1 MEALN
6 QKNSLNIRL
15 LSSNNILLHN
25 QEFKLYEIAQGN
37 KNEIKTIFTTNR
49 MGEAHLN
56 ASEIFS
62 KEAQS
67 FELILNQSSVYKNKP
82 IYNHRFLL
90 RSYEYGHWC
99 EIKFERKADK
109 GSINSIRLKSKEFT
123 LENNEKIVRNFYTFG
138 DIVEFE
144 AIYEDAKIK
153 EEQIKWGYVF
163 IQDKN
168 TLDKLNKNQ
177 LTNNKKESSLFD
189 EEILKDCFYIEK
201 EEDKAL
207 LSSSII
213 YRHLENNEA
222 YCGKHLS
229 LQLPNSKDTQEQKAL
244 LVFAYKEIPN
254 YNASYLIRINDYPQ
268 ITIDCTLAETL
279 RAHTNKDEISR
290 LGWGVSYICQRLWHD
305 NPSDA
310 KELKDLTFR
319 SSTSQDFIDTI
330 PNETMKTIVKEVL
343 PRIEMKEFAREI
355 ANQCPK
361 VKSQIQQNDE
371 NNLRFYVE
379 LDWDEFYMKFPLMK
393 GLEEKILQ
401 VIPFEGDINQFVK
414 GFAKEL
420 VYETTESIRRNT
432 KTPKIL
438 HNNFLDSAFYNLIIE
453 WLNDQSIQKDLN
465 NILNNNN
472 SNAKLVVK
480 LHNIYQG
487 FTKNEKIF
495 SLKSNDWKSDN
506 ICENQSLIDI
516 KQPYKLWGQ
525 CMRTYGLGD
534 TAFFE
539 YTNFK
544 EAIALYA
551 LTGKFNIY
559 YIPSLFKIAQG
570 KDNKI
575 DIQILEI
582 KAYIFDGFDFIGT
595 PKQFVGAWN
604 YEEMSFIVG
613 DSAWTSFKEVTS
625 LDKILPTDNIKQANK
640 NVMFNQDYQNTQTL
654 FHLGCNFRILTS
666 TFKDIEVYSLS
677 MPISIKVD

>member
-123 LENNEKIVRNFYTFG
+123 LENNEKIVRNFYTFS

-144 AIYEDAKIK
+144 AIYEDTKIK
-153 EEQIKWGYVF
+153 EKQIKWGYVF

-177 LTNNKKESSLFD
+177 LTNDKKESSLFD

-213 YRHLENNEA
+213 YRHLENNKA

-229 LQLPNSKDTQEQKAL
+229 LQLPNPKDTQEQKAL

-279 RAHTNKDEISR
+279 RAHTNKDETSR
-290 LGWGVSYICQRLWHD
+290 LGWGGVSYICQRLWHD

-330 PNETMKTIVKEVL
+330 PNETMKTIVKEIL
-343 PRIEMKEFAREI
+343 PRVEMQQLKTD
-355 ANQCPK
+355 NT
-361 VKSQIQQNDE
+361 KSRDKA
-371 NNLRFYVE
+371 RFYAE
-379 LDWDEFYMKFPLMK
+379 LDWDSFYMKFPIMQELK
-393 GLEEKILQ
+393 GEYMNLKKLFGEESDFQKQ
-401 VIPFEGDINQFVK
+401 FEDF
-414 GFAKEL
+414 
-420 VYETTESIRRNT
+420 
-432 KTPKIL
+432 
-438 HNNFLDSAFYNLIIE
+438 
-453 WLNDQSIQKDLN
+453 LNDTLLDIKNIKNTQEYTMALNIQAMKENKTKNAEVFKLYKKEETLAETHKAIKDLQKSSDIIDNSLYFQRFDIKNDVFLPHLGLSKFDAFSLQNSIQHEKEVLDKFHSNPKYKQNFALYSIAGAF
-465 NILNNNN
+465 NIL
-472 SNAKLVVK
+472 
-480 LHNIYQG
+480 
-487 FTKNEKIF
+487 
-495 SLKSNDWKSDN
+495 
-506 ICENQSLIDI
+506 
-516 KQPYKLWGQ
+516 
-525 CMRTYGLGD
+525 
-534 TAFFE
+534 
-539 YTNFK
+539 
-544 EAIALYA
+544 
-551 LTGKFNIY
+551 
-559 YIPSLFKIAQG
+559 YIPSL
-570 KDNKI
+570 
-575 DIQILEI
+575 IQITRVTRFYNYHSLYAACKKVRAFIIDTVNFNNNGSDQPIGAWDYE
-582 KAYIFDGFDFIGT
+582 KVGFDLYNSIMQYRNTKFHFKYT
-595 PKQFVGAWN
+595 SPKSFLFPLYNSDFLKTKQYFNLGLDFFLYSSTFLDMDFSHMQMQDTA
-604 YEEMSFIVG
+604 FIVG
-613 DSAWTSFKEVTS
+613 K
-625 LDKILPTDNIKQANK
+625 
-640 NVMFNQDYQNTQTL
+640 
-654 FHLGCNFRILTS
+654 
-666 TFKDIEVYSLS
+666 
-677 MPISIKVD
+677 

>member
-49 MGEAHLN
+49 MGEAYLN

-123 LENNEKIVRNFYTFG
+123 LENNEKIVRNFYTFS

-144 AIYEDAKIK
+144 AIYEDTKIK

-177 LTNNKKESSLFD
+177 LTNDKKESSLFD

-213 YRHLENNEA
+213 YRHLENNKA

-229 LQLPNSKDTQEQKAL
+229 LQLPNPKDTQEQKTL

-330 PNETMKTIVKEVL
+330 PNETMKTIVKEIL
-343 PRIEMKEFAREI
+343 PRVEMQQLKTD
-355 ANQCPK
+355 NT
-361 VKSQIQQNDE
+361 KSRDKA
-371 NNLRFYVE
+371 RFYAE
-379 LDWDEFYMKFPLMK
+379 LDWDSFYMKFPIMQELK
-393 GLEEKILQ
+393 GEYMNLKKLFGEESDFQKQ
-401 VIPFEGDINQFVK
+401 FEDF
-414 GFAKEL
+414 
-420 VYETTESIRRNT
+420 
-432 KTPKIL
+432 
-438 HNNFLDSAFYNLIIE
+438 
-453 WLNDQSIQKDLN
+453 LNDTLLDIKNIKNTQEYTMALNIQAMKENKTKNAEVFKLYKKEETLPETHKAIKDLQKPSDIIDNSLYFQRFDIKNDVFLPHLGLSKFDAFSLQNSIQHEKEVLDKFHSNPKYKQNFALYSIAGAF
-465 NILNNNN
+465 NIL
-472 SNAKLVVK
+472 
-480 LHNIYQG
+480 
-487 FTKNEKIF
+487 
-495 SLKSNDWKSDN
+495 
-506 ICENQSLIDI
+506 
-516 KQPYKLWGQ
+516 
-525 CMRTYGLGD
+525 
-534 TAFFE
+534 
-539 YTNFK
+539 
-544 EAIALYA
+544 
-551 LTGKFNIY
+551 
-559 YIPSLFKIAQG
+559 YIPSL
-570 KDNKI
+570 
-575 DIQILEI
+575 IQITRVTRFYNYHSLYAACKKVRAFIIDTVNFNNNGSDQPIGAWDYE
-582 KAYIFDGFDFIGT
+582 KVGFDLYNSIMQYRNTKFHFKYT
-595 PKQFVGAWN
+595 SPKSFLFPLYNSDFLKTKQYFNLGLDFFLYSSTFLDMDFSHTQMQDTA
-604 YEEMSFIVG
+604 FIVG
-613 DSAWTSFKEVTS
+613 K
-625 LDKILPTDNIKQANK
+625 
-640 NVMFNQDYQNTQTL
+640 
-654 FHLGCNFRILTS
+654 
-666 TFKDIEVYSLS
+666 
-677 MPISIKVD
+677 

>member
-37 KNEIKTIFTTNR
+37 KSEIKTIFTTNR
-49 MGEAHLN
+49 IGEAHLN
-56 ASEIFS
+56 TSEIFS

-67 FELILNQSSVYKNKP
+67 FELILNQSSAYKNKP

-109 GSINSIRLKSKEFT
+109 DSINSIRLKPKEFT

-144 AIYEDAKIK
+144 AIYEDTKIK

-201 EEDKAL
+201 KEDKAL

-213 YRHLENNEA
+213 YRQSKNNKA
-222 YCGKHLS
+222 YCGKSLS
-229 LQLPNSKDTQEQKAL
+229 LQLPNFKDTQEQKAL

-279 RAHTNKDEISR
+279 RAYTNKDEILR

-330 PNETMKTIVKEVL
+330 PNETMKTIVKEIL
-343 PRIEMKEFAREI
+343 PRVEMQQLKTD
-355 ANQCPK
+355 NT
-361 VKSQIQQNDE
+361 KSKDKA
-371 NNLRFYVE
+371 RFYAE
-379 LDWDEFYMKFPLMK
+379 LDWDNFYMKFPIMQELK
-393 GLEEKILQ
+393 GEYMNLKKLFGEESDFQKQ
-401 VIPFEGDINQFVK
+401 FEDF
-414 GFAKEL
+414 
-420 VYETTESIRRNT
+420 
-432 KTPKIL
+432 
-438 HNNFLDSAFYNLIIE
+438 
-453 WLNDQSIQKDLN
+453 LNDTLLDIKNIKNTQEYTMALNIQAMKENKTKNAEVFKLYKKEETLPETHKAIKDLQKPSDIIDNSLYFQRFDIKNDVFLPHLGLSKFDAFSLQNSIQHEKEVLDKFHSSPKYKQNFALYSIAGAF
-465 NILNNNN
+465 NIL
-472 SNAKLVVK
+472 
-480 LHNIYQG
+480 
-487 FTKNEKIF
+487 
-495 SLKSNDWKSDN
+495 
-506 ICENQSLIDI
+506 
-516 KQPYKLWGQ
+516 
-525 CMRTYGLGD
+525 
-534 TAFFE
+534 
-539 YTNFK
+539 
-544 EAIALYA
+544 
-551 LTGKFNIY
+551 
-559 YIPSLFKIAQG
+559 YIPSL
-570 KDNKI
+570 
-575 DIQILEI
+575 IQITRVTRFYNYHSLYAACKKVRAFIIDTVNFNNNGSDQPIGAWDYE
-582 KAYIFDGFDFIGT
+582 KVGFDLYNSIMQYRNTKFHFKYT
-595 PKQFVGAWN
+595 SPKSFLFPLYNSDFLKTKQYFNLGLDFFLYSSTFLDMDFSHTQMQDAA
-604 YEEMSFIVG
+604 FIVG
-613 DSAWTSFKEVTS
+613 K
-625 LDKILPTDNIKQANK
+625 
-640 NVMFNQDYQNTQTL
+640 
-654 FHLGCNFRILTS
+654 
-666 TFKDIEVYSLS
+666 
-677 MPISIKVD
+677 

>member
-144 AIYEDAKIK
+144 AIYEDTKIK

-177 LTNNKKESSLFD
+177 LTNDKKESSLFD

-213 YRHLENNEA
+213 YRHLENNKA

-229 LQLPNSKDTQEQKAL
+229 LQLPNPKDTQEQKTL

-290 LGWGVSYICQRLWHD
+290 LGWGASYICQRLWHD

-330 PNETMKTIVKEVL
+330 PNETMKTIVKEIL
-343 PRIEMKEFAREI
+343 PRVEMQQLKTD
-355 ANQCPK
+355 NT
-361 VKSQIQQNDE
+361 KSRDKA
-371 NNLRFYVE
+371 RFYAE
-379 LDWDEFYMKFPLMK
+379 LDWDSFYMKFPIMQELK
-393 GLEEKILQ
+393 GEYMNLKKLFGEESDFQKQ
-401 VIPFEGDINQFVK
+401 FEDF
-414 GFAKEL
+414 
-420 VYETTESIRRNT
+420 
-432 KTPKIL
+432 
-438 HNNFLDSAFYNLIIE
+438 
-453 WLNDQSIQKDLN
+453 LNDTLLDIKNIKNTQEYTMALNIQAMKENKTKNAEVFKLYKKEETLPETHKAIKDLQKPSDIIDNSLYFQRFDIKNDVFLPHLGLSKFDAFSLQNSIQHEKEVLDKFHSNPKYKQNFALYSIAGAF
-465 NILNNNN
+465 NIL
-472 SNAKLVVK
+472 
-480 LHNIYQG
+480 
-487 FTKNEKIF
+487 
-495 SLKSNDWKSDN
+495 
-506 ICENQSLIDI
+506 
-516 KQPYKLWGQ
+516 
-525 CMRTYGLGD
+525 
-534 TAFFE
+534 
-539 YTNFK
+539 
-544 EAIALYA
+544 
-551 LTGKFNIY
+551 
-559 YIPSLFKIAQG
+559 YIPSL
-570 KDNKI
+570 
-575 DIQILEI
+575 IQITRVTRFYNYHSLYAACKKVRAFIIDTVNFNNNGSDQPIGAWDYE
-582 KAYIFDGFDFIGT
+582 KVGFDLYNSIMQYRNTKFHFKYT
-595 PKQFVGAWN
+595 SPKSFLFPLYNSDFLKTKQYFNLGLDFFLYSSTFLDMDFSHTQMQDTA
-604 YEEMSFIVG
+604 FIVG
-613 DSAWTSFKEVTS
+613 K
-625 LDKILPTDNIKQANK
+625 
-640 NVMFNQDYQNTQTL
+640 
-654 FHLGCNFRILTS
+654 
-666 TFKDIEVYSLS
+666 
-677 MPISIKVD
+677 

>member
-6 QKNSLNIRL
+6 QKSSLNIRL

-37 KNEIKTIFTTNR
+37 KSEIKTIFTTNR
-49 MGEAHLN
+49 IGEAHLN

-144 AIYEDAKIK
+144 AIYEDTKIK

-177 LTNNKKESSLFD
+177 LTNNKKESSLLD

-213 YRHLENNEA
+213 YRHLENNKA

-229 LQLPNSKDTQEQKAL
+229 LQLPNPKDTQEQKAL

-330 PNETMKTIVKEVL
+330 PNETMKTIVKEIL
-343 PRIEMKEFAREI
+343 PRVEMQQLKTD
-355 ANQCPK
+355 NT
-361 VKSQIQQNDE
+361 KSRDKA
-371 NNLRFYVE
+371 RFYAE
-379 LDWDEFYMKFPLMK
+379 LDWDNFYMKFPIMQELK
-393 GLEEKILQ
+393 GEHMNLKKLFGEESDFQKQ
-401 VIPFEGDINQFVK
+401 FEDF
-414 GFAKEL
+414 
-420 VYETTESIRRNT
+420 
-432 KTPKIL
+432 
-438 HNNFLDSAFYNLIIE
+438 
-453 WLNDQSIQKDLN
+453 LNDTLLDIKNIKNTQEYTMALNIQAMKENKTKNAEVFKLYKKEETLPETHKAIKDLQKPSDIIDNSLYFQRFDIKNDVFLPHLGLSKFDAFSLQNSIQHEKEVLDKFHSNPKYKQNFALYSIAGAF
-465 NILNNNN
+465 NIL
-472 SNAKLVVK
+472 
-480 LHNIYQG
+480 
-487 FTKNEKIF
+487 
-495 SLKSNDWKSDN
+495 
-506 ICENQSLIDI
+506 
-516 KQPYKLWGQ
+516 
-525 CMRTYGLGD
+525 
-534 TAFFE
+534 
-539 YTNFK
+539 
-544 EAIALYA
+544 
-551 LTGKFNIY
+551 
-559 YIPSLFKIAQG
+559 YIPSL
-570 KDNKI
+570 
-575 DIQILEI
+575 IQITRVTRFYNYHSLYAACKKVRAFIIDTVNFNNNGSDQPIGAWDYE
-582 KAYIFDGFDFIGT
+582 KVGFDLYNSIMQYRNTKFHFKYT
-595 PKQFVGAWN
+595 SPKSFLFPLYNSDFLKTKQYFNLGLDFFLYSSTFLDMDFSHTQMQDTA
-604 YEEMSFIVG
+604 FIVG
-613 DSAWTSFKEVTS
+613 K
-625 LDKILPTDNIKQANK
+625 
-640 NVMFNQDYQNTQTL
+640 
-654 FHLGCNFRILTS
+654 
-666 TFKDIEVYSLS
+666 
-677 MPISIKVD
+677 

>member
-37 KNEIKTIFTTNR
+37 KNEIKTIFTTNK

-144 AIYEDAKIK
+144 AIYEDTKIK

-177 LTNNKKESSLFD
+177 LTNDKKESSLFD

-213 YRHLENNEA
+213 YRHLENNKA

-229 LQLPNSKDTQEQKAL
+229 LQLPNPKDTQEQKTL

-290 LGWGVSYICQRLWHD
+290 LGLGVSYICQILWHD
-305 NPSDA
+305 NSSDA

-330 PNETMKTIVKEVL
+330 PNETMKTIVKEIL
-343 PRIEMKEFAREI
+343 PRVEMQQLKTD
-355 ANQCPK
+355 NT
-361 VKSQIQQNDE
+361 KSRDKA
-371 NNLRFYVE
+371 RFYAE
-379 LDWDEFYMKFPLMK
+379 LDWDSFYMKFPIMQELK
-393 GLEEKILQ
+393 GEHMNLKKLFGEESDFQKQ
-401 VIPFEGDINQFVK
+401 FEDF
-414 GFAKEL
+414 
-420 VYETTESIRRNT
+420 
-432 KTPKIL
+432 
-438 HNNFLDSAFYNLIIE
+438 
-453 WLNDQSIQKDLN
+453 LNDTLLDIKNIKNTQEYTMALNIQAMKENKTKNAEVFKLYKKEETLPETHKAIKDLQKPSDIIDNSLYFQRFDIKNDVFLPHLGLSKFDAFSLQNSIQHEKEVLDKFHSNPKYKQNFALYSIAGAF
-465 NILNNNN
+465 NIL
-472 SNAKLVVK
+472 
-480 LHNIYQG
+480 
-487 FTKNEKIF
+487 
-495 SLKSNDWKSDN
+495 
-506 ICENQSLIDI
+506 
-516 KQPYKLWGQ
+516 
-525 CMRTYGLGD
+525 
-534 TAFFE
+534 
-539 YTNFK
+539 
-544 EAIALYA
+544 
-551 LTGKFNIY
+551 
-559 YIPSLFKIAQG
+559 YIPSL
-570 KDNKI
+570 
-575 DIQILEI
+575 IQITRVTRFYNYHSLYAACKKVRAFIIDTVNFNNNGSDQPIGAWDYE
-582 KAYIFDGFDFIGT
+582 KVGFDLYNSIMQYRNTKFHFKYT
-595 PKQFVGAWN
+595 SPKSFLFPLYNSDFLKTKQYFNLGLDFFLYSSTFLDMDFSHTQMQDTA
-604 YEEMSFIVG
+604 FIVG
-613 DSAWTSFKEVTS
+613 K
-625 LDKILPTDNIKQANK
+625 
-640 NVMFNQDYQNTQTL
+640 
-654 FHLGCNFRILTS
+654 
-666 TFKDIEVYSLS
+666 
-677 MPISIKVD
+677 

>member
-1 MEALN
+1 DRVMEALN

-123 LENNEKIVRNFYTFG
+123 LENNEKIVRNFYTFS

-144 AIYEDAKIK
+144 AIYEDTKIK
-153 EEQIKWGYVF
+153 EKQIKWGYVF

-177 LTNNKKESSLFD
+177 LTNDKKESSLFD

-213 YRHLENNEA
+213 YRHLENNKA

-229 LQLPNSKDTQEQKAL
+229 LQLPNPKDTQEQKAL

-279 RAHTNKDEISR
+279 RAHTNKDETSR
-290 LGWGVSYICQRLWHD
+290 LGWGGVSYICQRLWHD

-330 PNETMKTIVKEVL
+330 PNETMKTIVKEIL
-343 PRIEMKEFAREI
+343 PRVEMQQLKTD
-355 ANQCPK
+355 NT
-361 VKSQIQQNDE
+361 KSRDKA
-371 NNLRFYVE
+371 RFYAE
-379 LDWDEFYMKFPLMK
+379 LDWDSFYMKFPIMQELK
-393 GLEEKILQ
+393 GEYMNLKKLFGEESDFQKQ
-401 VIPFEGDINQFVK
+401 FEDF
-414 GFAKEL
+414 
-420 VYETTESIRRNT
+420 
-432 KTPKIL
+432 
-438 HNNFLDSAFYNLIIE
+438 
-453 WLNDQSIQKDLN
+453 LNDTLLDIKNIKNTQEYTMALNIQAMKENKTKNAEVFKLYKKEETLAETHKAIKDLQKSSDIIDNSLYFQRFDIKNDVFLPHLGLSKFDAFSLQNSIQHEKEVLDKFHSNPKYKQNFALYSIAGAF
-465 NILNNNN
+465 NIL
-472 SNAKLVVK
+472 
-480 LHNIYQG
+480 
-487 FTKNEKIF
+487 
-495 SLKSNDWKSDN
+495 
-506 ICENQSLIDI
+506 
-516 KQPYKLWGQ
+516 
-525 CMRTYGLGD
+525 
-534 TAFFE
+534 
-539 YTNFK
+539 
-544 EAIALYA
+544 
-551 LTGKFNIY
+551 
-559 YIPSLFKIAQG
+559 YIPSL
-570 KDNKI
+570 
-575 DIQILEI
+575 IQITRVTRFYNYHSLYAACKKVRAFIIDTVNFNNNGSDQPIGAWDYE
-582 KAYIFDGFDFIGT
+582 KVGFDLYNSIMQYRNTKFHFKYT
-595 PKQFVGAWN
+595 SPKSFLFPLYNSDFLKTKQYFNLGLDFFLYSSTFLDMDFSHMQMQDTA
-604 YEEMSFIVG
+604 FIVG
-613 DSAWTSFKEVTS
+613 K
-625 LDKILPTDNIKQANK
+625 
-640 NVMFNQDYQNTQTL
+640 
-654 FHLGCNFRILTS
+654 
-666 TFKDIEVYSLS
+666 
-677 MPISIKVD
+677 

>member
-56 ASEIFS
+56 VSEIFS

-144 AIYEDAKIK
+144 AIYEDTKIK

-168 TLDKLNKNQ
+168 TLDKLSKNQ

-213 YRHLENNEA
+213 YRHLENNKA

-229 LQLPNSKDTQEQKAL
+229 LQLPNPKDTQEQKAL

-330 PNETMKTIVKEVL
+330 PNETMKTIVKEIL
-343 PRIEMKEFAREI
+343 PRVEMQQLKTD
-355 ANQCPK
+355 NT
-361 VKSQIQQNDE
+361 KSRDKA
-371 NNLRFYVE
+371 RFYAE
-379 LDWDEFYMKFPLMK
+379 LDWDNFYMKFPIMQELK
-393 GLEEKILQ
+393 GEYMNLKKLFGEESDFQKQ
-401 VIPFEGDINQFVK
+401 FEDF
-414 GFAKEL
+414 
-420 VYETTESIRRNT
+420 
-432 KTPKIL
+432 
-438 HNNFLDSAFYNLIIE
+438 
-453 WLNDQSIQKDLN
+453 LNDTLLDIKNIKNTQEYTMALNIQAMKENKTKNAEVFKLYKKEETLPETHKAIKDLQKPSDIIDNSLYFQRFDIKNDVFLPHLGLNKFDAFSLQNSIQHEKEVLDKFHSNPKYKQNFALYSIAGAF
-465 NILNNNN
+465 NIL
-472 SNAKLVVK
+472 
-480 LHNIYQG
+480 
-487 FTKNEKIF
+487 
-495 SLKSNDWKSDN
+495 
-506 ICENQSLIDI
+506 
-516 KQPYKLWGQ
+516 
-525 CMRTYGLGD
+525 
-534 TAFFE
+534 
-539 YTNFK
+539 
-544 EAIALYA
+544 
-551 LTGKFNIY
+551 
-559 YIPSLFKIAQG
+559 YIPSL
-570 KDNKI
+570 
-575 DIQILEI
+575 IQITRVTRFYNYHSLYAACKKVRAFIIDTVNFNNNGSDQPIGAWDYE
-582 KAYIFDGFDFIGT
+582 KVGFDLYNSIMQYRNTKFHFKYT
-595 PKQFVGAWN
+595 SPKSFLFPLYNSDFLKTKQYFNLGLDFFLYSSTFLDMDFSHMQMQDTA
-604 YEEMSFIVG
+604 FIVG
-613 DSAWTSFKEVTS
+613 K
-625 LDKILPTDNIKQANK
+625 
-640 NVMFNQDYQNTQTL
+640 
-654 FHLGCNFRILTS
+654 
-666 TFKDIEVYSLS
+666 
-677 MPISIKVD
+677 

>member
-1 MEALN
+1 
-6 QKNSLNIRL
+6 KNSLNIRL

-123 LENNEKIVRNFYTFG
+123 LENNEKIVRNFYTFS

-144 AIYEDAKIK
+144 AIYEDTKIK
-153 EEQIKWGYVF
+153 EKQIKWGYVF

-177 LTNNKKESSLFD
+177 LTNDKKESSLFD

-213 YRHLENNEA
+213 YRHLENNKA

-229 LQLPNSKDTQEQKAL
+229 LQLPNPKDTQEQKAL

-279 RAHTNKDEISR
+279 RAHTNKDETSR

-330 PNETMKTIVKEVL
+330 PNETMKTIVKEIL
-343 PRIEMKEFAREI
+343 PRVEMQQLKTD
-355 ANQCPK
+355 NT
-361 VKSQIQQNDE
+361 KSRDKA
-371 NNLRFYVE
+371 RFYAE
-379 LDWDEFYMKFPLMK
+379 LDWDSFYMKFPIMQELK
-393 GLEEKILQ
+393 GEYMNLKKLFGEESDFQKQ
-401 VIPFEGDINQFVK
+401 FEDF
-414 GFAKEL
+414 
-420 VYETTESIRRNT
+420 
-432 KTPKIL
+432 
-438 HNNFLDSAFYNLIIE
+438 
-453 WLNDQSIQKDLN
+453 LNDTLLDIKNIKNTQEYTMALNIQAMKENKTKNAEVFKLYKKEETLAETHKAIKDLQKSSDIIDNSLYFQRFDIKNDVFLPHLGLSKFDAFSLQNSIQHEKEVLDKFHSNPKYKQNFALYSIAGAF
-465 NILNNNN
+465 NIL
-472 SNAKLVVK
+472 
-480 LHNIYQG
+480 
-487 FTKNEKIF
+487 
-495 SLKSNDWKSDN
+495 
-506 ICENQSLIDI
+506 
-516 KQPYKLWGQ
+516 
-525 CMRTYGLGD
+525 
-534 TAFFE
+534 
-539 YTNFK
+539 
-544 EAIALYA
+544 
-551 LTGKFNIY
+551 
-559 YIPSLFKIAQG
+559 YIPSL
-570 KDNKI
+570 
-575 DIQILEI
+575 IQITRVTRFYNYHSLYAACKKVRAFIIDTVNFNNNGSDQPIGAWDYE
-582 KAYIFDGFDFIGT
+582 KVGFDLYNSIMQYRNTKFHFKYT
-595 PKQFVGAWN
+595 SPKSFLFPLYNSDFLKTKQYFNLGLDFFLYSSTFLDMDFSHTQMQDTA
-604 YEEMSFIVG
+604 FIVG
-613 DSAWTSFKEVTS
+613 K
-625 LDKILPTDNIKQANK
+625 
-640 NVMFNQDYQNTQTL
+640 
-654 FHLGCNFRILTS
+654 
-666 TFKDIEVYSLS
+666 
-677 MPISIKVD
+677 

>member
-1 MEALN
+1 
-6 QKNSLNIRL
+6 KNSLNIRL

-49 MGEAHLN
+49 MGEAYLN

-123 LENNEKIVRNFYTFG
+123 LENNEKIVRNFYTFS

-144 AIYEDAKIK
+144 AIYEDTKIK

-177 LTNNKKESSLFD
+177 LTNDKKESSLFD

-213 YRHLENNEA
+213 YRHLENNKA

-229 LQLPNSKDTQEQKAL
+229 LQLPNPKDTQEQKAL

-279 RAHTNKDEISR
+279 RAHTNKDETSR

-330 PNETMKTIVKEVL
+330 PNETMKTIVKEIL
-343 PRIEMKEFAREI
+343 PRVEMQQLKTD
-355 ANQCPK
+355 NT
-361 VKSQIQQNDE
+361 KSRDKA
-371 NNLRFYVE
+371 RFYAE
-379 LDWDEFYMKFPLMK
+379 LDWDSFYMKFPIMQELK
-393 GLEEKILQ
+393 GEYMNLKKLFGEESDFQKQ
-401 VIPFEGDINQFVK
+401 FEDF
-414 GFAKEL
+414 
-420 VYETTESIRRNT
+420 
-432 KTPKIL
+432 
-438 HNNFLDSAFYNLIIE
+438 
-453 WLNDQSIQKDLN
+453 LNDTLLDIKNIKNTQEYTMALNIQAMKENKTKNAEVFKLYKKEETLAETHKAIKDLQKPSDIIDNSLYFQRFDIKNDVFLPHLGLSKFDAFSLQNSIQHEKEVLDKFHSNPKYKQNFALYSIAGAF
-465 NILNNNN
+465 NIL
-472 SNAKLVVK
+472 
-480 LHNIYQG
+480 
-487 FTKNEKIF
+487 
-495 SLKSNDWKSDN
+495 
-506 ICENQSLIDI
+506 
-516 KQPYKLWGQ
+516 
-525 CMRTYGLGD
+525 
-534 TAFFE
+534 
-539 YTNFK
+539 
-544 EAIALYA
+544 
-551 LTGKFNIY
+551 
-559 YIPSLFKIAQG
+559 YIPSL
-570 KDNKI
+570 
-575 DIQILEI
+575 IQITRVTRFYNYHSLYAACKKVRAFIIDTVNFNNNGSDQPIGAWDYE
-582 KAYIFDGFDFIGT
+582 KVGFDLYNSIMQYRNTKFHFKYT
-595 PKQFVGAWN
+595 SPKSFLFPLYNSDFLKTKQYFNLGLDFFLYSSTFLDMDFSHTQMQDTA
-604 YEEMSFIVG
+604 FIVG
-613 DSAWTSFKEVTS
+613 K
-625 LDKILPTDNIKQANK
+625 
-640 NVMFNQDYQNTQTL
+640 
-654 FHLGCNFRILTS
+654 
-666 TFKDIEVYSLS
+666 
-677 MPISIKVD
+677 

>member
-49 MGEAHLN
+49 MEEAHLN

-177 LTNNKKESSLFD
+177 LTNDKKESSLFD

-213 YRHLENNEA
+213 YRHLENNKA

-229 LQLPNSKDTQEQKAL
+229 LQLPNPKDTQEQKTL

-330 PNETMKTIVKEVL
+330 PNETMKTIVKEIL
-343 PRIEMKEFAREI
+343 PRVEMQQLKTD
-355 ANQCPK
+355 NT
-361 VKSQIQQNDE
+361 KSRDKA
-371 NNLRFYVE
+371 RFYAE
-379 LDWDEFYMKFPLMK
+379 LDWDSFYMKFPIMQELK
-393 GLEEKILQ
+393 GEYMNLKKLFGEESDFQKQ
-401 VIPFEGDINQFVK
+401 FEDF
-414 GFAKEL
+414 
-420 VYETTESIRRNT
+420 
-432 KTPKIL
+432 
-438 HNNFLDSAFYNLIIE
+438 
-453 WLNDQSIQKDLN
+453 LNDTLLDIKNIKNTQEYTMALNIQAMKENKTKNAEVFKLYKKEETLPETHKAIKDLQKPSDIIDNSLYFQRFDIKNDVFLPHLGLSKFDAFSLQNSIQHEKEVLDKFHSNPKYKQNFALYSIAGAF
-465 NILNNNN
+465 NIL
-472 SNAKLVVK
+472 
-480 LHNIYQG
+480 
-487 FTKNEKIF
+487 
-495 SLKSNDWKSDN
+495 
-506 ICENQSLIDI
+506 
-516 KQPYKLWGQ
+516 
-525 CMRTYGLGD
+525 
-534 TAFFE
+534 
-539 YTNFK
+539 
-544 EAIALYA
+544 
-551 LTGKFNIY
+551 
-559 YIPSLFKIAQG
+559 YIPSL
-570 KDNKI
+570 
-575 DIQILEI
+575 IQITRVTRFYNYHSLYAACKKVRAFIIDTVNFNNNGSDQPIGAWDYE
-582 KAYIFDGFDFIGT
+582 KVGFDLYNSIMQYRNTKFHFKYT
-595 PKQFVGAWN
+595 SPKSFLFPLYNSDFLKTKQYFNLGLDFFLYSSTFLDMDFSHTQMQDTA
-604 YEEMSFIVG
+604 FIVG
-613 DSAWTSFKEVTS
+613 K
-625 LDKILPTDNIKQANK
+625 
-640 NVMFNQDYQNTQTL
+640 
-654 FHLGCNFRILTS
+654 
-666 TFKDIEVYSLS
+666 
-677 MPISIKVD
+677 

>member
-99 EIKFERKADK
+99 EIKFERKVDK

-177 LTNNKKESSLFD
+177 LTNDKKESSLFD

-213 YRHLENNEA
+213 YRHLENNKA

-229 LQLPNSKDTQEQKAL
+229 LQLPNPKDTQEQKTL

-330 PNETMKTIVKEVL
+330 PNETMKTIVKEIL
-343 PRIEMKEFAREI
+343 PRVEMQQLKTD
-355 ANQCPK
+355 NT
-361 VKSQIQQNDE
+361 KSRDKA
-371 NNLRFYVE
+371 RFYAE
-379 LDWDEFYMKFPLMK
+379 LDWDSFYMKFPIMQELK
-393 GLEEKILQ
+393 GEYMNLKKLFGEESDFQKQ
-401 VIPFEGDINQFVK
+401 FEDF
-414 GFAKEL
+414 
-420 VYETTESIRRNT
+420 
-432 KTPKIL
+432 
-438 HNNFLDSAFYNLIIE
+438 
-453 WLNDQSIQKDLN
+453 LNDTLLDIKNIKNTQEYTMALNIQAMKENKTKNAEVFKLYKKEETLPETHKAIKDLQKPSDIIDNSLYFQRFDIKNDVFLPHLGLSKFDAFSLQNSIQHEKEVLDKFHSNPKYKQNFALYSIAGAF
-465 NILNNNN
+465 NIL
-472 SNAKLVVK
+472 
-480 LHNIYQG
+480 
-487 FTKNEKIF
+487 
-495 SLKSNDWKSDN
+495 
-506 ICENQSLIDI
+506 
-516 KQPYKLWGQ
+516 
-525 CMRTYGLGD
+525 
-534 TAFFE
+534 
-539 YTNFK
+539 
-544 EAIALYA
+544 
-551 LTGKFNIY
+551 
-559 YIPSLFKIAQG
+559 YIPSL
-570 KDNKI
+570 
-575 DIQILEI
+575 IQITRVTRFYNYHSLYAACKKVRAFIIDTVNFNNNGSDQPIGAWDYE
-582 KAYIFDGFDFIGT
+582 KVGFDLYNSIMQYRNTKFHFKYT
-595 PKQFVGAWN
+595 SPKSFLFPLYNSDFLKTKQYFNLGLDFFLYSSTFLDMDFSHTQMQDTA
-604 YEEMSFIVG
+604 FIVG
-613 DSAWTSFKEVTS
+613 K
-625 LDKILPTDNIKQANK
+625 
-640 NVMFNQDYQNTQTL
+640 
-654 FHLGCNFRILTS
+654 
-666 TFKDIEVYSLS
+666 
-677 MPISIKVD
+677 

>member
-123 LENNEKIVRNFYTFG
+123 LENNEKIVRNFYTFS

-144 AIYEDAKIK
+144 AIYEDTKIK

-177 LTNNKKESSLFD
+177 LTNDKKESSLFD

-213 YRHLENNEA
+213 YRHLENNKA

-229 LQLPNSKDTQEQKAL
+229 LQLPNPKDTQEQKAL

-279 RAHTNKDEISR
+279 RAHTNKDETSR

-330 PNETMKTIVKEVL
+330 PNETMKTIVKEIL
-343 PRIEMKEFAREI
+343 PRVEMQQLKTD
-355 ANQCPK
+355 NT
-361 VKSQIQQNDE
+361 KSRDKA
-371 NNLRFYVE
+371 RFYAE
-379 LDWDEFYMKFPLMK
+379 LDWDSFYMKFPIMQELK
-393 GLEEKILQ
+393 GEYMNLKKLFGEESDFQKQ
-401 VIPFEGDINQFVK
+401 FEDF
-414 GFAKEL
+414 
-420 VYETTESIRRNT
+420 
-432 KTPKIL
+432 
-438 HNNFLDSAFYNLIIE
+438 
-453 WLNDQSIQKDLN
+453 LNDTLLDIKNIKNTQEYTMALNIQAMKENKTKNAEVFKLYKKEETLAETHKAIKDLQKPSDIIDNSLYFQRFDIKNDVFLPHLGLSKFDAFSLQNSIQHEKEVLDKFHSNPKYKQNFALYSIAGAF
-465 NILNNNN
+465 NIL
-472 SNAKLVVK
+472 
-480 LHNIYQG
+480 
-487 FTKNEKIF
+487 
-495 SLKSNDWKSDN
+495 
-506 ICENQSLIDI
+506 
-516 KQPYKLWGQ
+516 
-525 CMRTYGLGD
+525 
-534 TAFFE
+534 
-539 YTNFK
+539 
-544 EAIALYA
+544 
-551 LTGKFNIY
+551 
-559 YIPSLFKIAQG
+559 YIPSL
-570 KDNKI
+570 
-575 DIQILEI
+575 IQITRVTRFYNYHSLYAACKKVRAFIIDTVNFNNNGSDQPIGAWDYE
-582 KAYIFDGFDFIGT
+582 KVGFDLYNSIMQYRNTKFHFKYT
-595 PKQFVGAWN
+595 SPKSFLFPLYNSDFLKTKQYFNLGLDFFLYSSTFLDMDFSHTQMKDTA
-604 YEEMSFIVG
+604 FIVG
-613 DSAWTSFKEVTS
+613 K
-625 LDKILPTDNIKQANK
+625 
-640 NVMFNQDYQNTQTL
+640 
-654 FHLGCNFRILTS
+654 
-666 TFKDIEVYSLS
+666 
-677 MPISIKVD
+677 

>member
-37 KNEIKTIFTTNR
+37 KSEIKTIFTTNR
-49 MGEAHLN
+49 IGEAHLN

-99 EIKFERKADK
+99 EIKFEKKADK

-144 AIYEDAKIK
+144 AIYEDTKIK

-177 LTNNKKESSLFD
+177 LTNDKKESSLLD

-213 YRHLENNEA
+213 YRHLENNKA

-229 LQLPNSKDTQEQKAL
+229 LQLPNPKDTQEQKAL

-330 PNETMKTIVKEVL
+330 PNEIMKTIVKEIL
-343 PRIEMKEFAREI
+343 PRVEMQQLKTD
-355 ANQCPK
+355 NT
-361 VKSQIQQNDE
+361 KSRDKA
-371 NNLRFYVE
+371 RFYAE
-379 LDWDEFYMKFPLMK
+379 LDWDNFYMKFPIMQELK
-393 GLEEKILQ
+393 GEYMNLKKLFGEESDFQKQ
-401 VIPFEGDINQFVK
+401 FEDF
-414 GFAKEL
+414 
-420 VYETTESIRRNT
+420 
-432 KTPKIL
+432 
-438 HNNFLDSAFYNLIIE
+438 
-453 WLNDQSIQKDLN
+453 LNDTLLDIKNIKNTQEYTMALNIQAMKENKTKNAEVFKLYKKEETLPETHKAIKDLQKPSDIIDNSLYFQRFDIKNDVFLPHLGLSKFDAFSLQNSIQHEKEVLDKFHSNPKYKQNFALYSIAGAF
-465 NILNNNN
+465 NIL
-472 SNAKLVVK
+472 
-480 LHNIYQG
+480 
-487 FTKNEKIF
+487 
-495 SLKSNDWKSDN
+495 
-506 ICENQSLIDI
+506 
-516 KQPYKLWGQ
+516 
-525 CMRTYGLGD
+525 
-534 TAFFE
+534 
-539 YTNFK
+539 
-544 EAIALYA
+544 
-551 LTGKFNIY
+551 
-559 YIPSLFKIAQG
+559 YIPSL
-570 KDNKI
+570 
-575 DIQILEI
+575 IQITRVTRFYNYHSLYAACKKVRAFIIDTVNFNNNGSDQPIGAWDYE
-582 KAYIFDGFDFIGT
+582 KVGFDLYNSIMQYRNTKFHFKYT
-595 PKQFVGAWN
+595 SPKSFLFPLYNSDFLKTKQYFNLGLDFFLYSSTFLDMDFSHTQMQDTA
-604 YEEMSFIVG
+604 FIVG
-613 DSAWTSFKEVTS
+613 K
-625 LDKILPTDNIKQANK
+625 
-640 NVMFNQDYQNTQTL
+640 
-654 FHLGCNFRILTS
+654 
-666 TFKDIEVYSLS
+666 
-677 MPISIKVD
+677 

>member
-37 KNEIKTIFTTNR
+37 KSEIKTIFTTNR
-49 MGEAHLN
+49 IGEAHLN

-144 AIYEDAKIK
+144 AIYEDTKIK

-177 LTNNKKESSLFD
+177 LTNDKKESSLLD

-213 YRHLENNEA
+213 YRHLENNKA
-222 YCGKHLS
+222 YCEKHLS
-229 LQLPNSKDTQEQKAL
+229 LQLPNPKDTQEQKAL

-330 PNETMKTIVKEVL
+330 PNETMKTIVKEIL
-343 PRIEMKEFAREI
+343 PRVEMQQLKTD
-355 ANQCPK
+355 NT
-361 VKSQIQQNDE
+361 KSRDKA
-371 NNLRFYVE
+371 RFYAE
-379 LDWDEFYMKFPLMK
+379 LDWDNFYMKFPIMQELK
-393 GLEEKILQ
+393 GEHMNLKKLFGEESDFQKQ
-401 VIPFEGDINQFVK
+401 FEDF
-414 GFAKEL
+414 
-420 VYETTESIRRNT
+420 
-432 KTPKIL
+432 
-438 HNNFLDSAFYNLIIE
+438 
-453 WLNDQSIQKDLN
+453 LNDTLLDIKNIKNTQEYTMALNIQAMKENKTKNAEVFKLYKKEETLPETHKAIKDLQKPSDIIDNSLYFQRFDIKNDVFLPHLGLSKFDAFSLQNSIQHEKEVLDKFHSNPKYKQNFALYSIAGAF
-465 NILNNNN
+465 NIL
-472 SNAKLVVK
+472 
-480 LHNIYQG
+480 
-487 FTKNEKIF
+487 
-495 SLKSNDWKSDN
+495 
-506 ICENQSLIDI
+506 
-516 KQPYKLWGQ
+516 
-525 CMRTYGLGD
+525 
-534 TAFFE
+534 
-539 YTNFK
+539 
-544 EAIALYA
+544 
-551 LTGKFNIY
+551 
-559 YIPSLFKIAQG
+559 YIPSL
-570 KDNKI
+570 
-575 DIQILEI
+575 IQITRVTRFYNYHSLYAACKKVRAFIIDTVNFNNNGSDQPIGAWDYE
-582 KAYIFDGFDFIGT
+582 KVGFDLYNSIMQYRNTKFHFKYT
-595 PKQFVGAWN
+595 SPKSFLFPLYNSDFLKTKQYFNLGLDFFLYSSTFLDMDFSHTQMQDTA
-604 YEEMSFIVG
+604 FIVG
-613 DSAWTSFKEVTS
+613 K
-625 LDKILPTDNIKQANK
+625 
-640 NVMFNQDYQNTQTL
+640 
-654 FHLGCNFRILTS
+654 
-666 TFKDIEVYSLS
+666 
-677 MPISIKVD
+677 

>member
-1 MEALN
+1 MEVLN

-177 LTNNKKESSLFD
+177 LTNDKKESSLFD

-213 YRHLENNEA
+213 YRHLENNKA

-229 LQLPNSKDTQEQKAL
+229 LQLPNPKDTQEQKTL

-330 PNETMKTIVKEVL
+330 PNETMKTIVKEIL
-343 PRIEMKEFAREI
+343 PRVEMQQLKTD
-355 ANQCPK
+355 NT
-361 VKSQIQQNDE
+361 KSRDKA
-371 NNLRFYVE
+371 RFYAE
-379 LDWDEFYMKFPLMK
+379 LDWDSFYMKFPIMQELKGEYMNLKKLFGEESDFQKQFEDFLNDTLLDIKNIKNTQEYTMALNIQAMK
-393 GLEEKILQ
+393 ENKTKNAEVFKLYKKEETLPETHKAIKDLQKPSDIIDNSLYFQRFDIKNDVFLPHLGLSKFDAFSLQNSIQHEKEVLDKFHSNPKYKQNFALYSIAGAFNILYISSLIQ
-401 VIPFEGDINQFVK
+401 ITRVTRFYNYHSLYAACKKVRAFIIDTVNFNNNGSDQPIGAWDYEKV
-414 GFAKEL
+414 GFDL
-420 VYETTESIRRNT
+420 YNSIMQYRNT
-432 KTPKIL
+432 KFHFKYTSPKSFL
-438 HNNFLDSAFYNLIIE
+438 FPLYNSDFLKTKQYFNLGLDFFLYSSTFLDM
-453 WLNDQSIQKDLN
+453 D
-465 NILNNNN
+465 
-472 SNAKLVVK
+472 
-480 LHNIYQG
+480 
-487 FTKNEKIF
+487 F
-495 SLKSNDWKSDN
+495 SHT
-506 ICENQSLIDI
+506 QM
-516 KQPYKLWGQ
+516 Q
-525 CMRTYGLGD
+525 D
-534 TAFFE
+534 TAF
-539 YTNFK
+539 
-544 EAIALYA
+544 
-551 LTGKFNIY
+551 
-559 YIPSLFKIAQG
+559 
-570 KDNKI
+570 
-575 DIQILEI
+575 
-582 KAYIFDGFDFIGT
+582 
-595 PKQFVGAWN
+595 
-604 YEEMSFIVG
+604 IVG
-613 DSAWTSFKEVTS
+613 K
-625 LDKILPTDNIKQANK
+625 
-640 NVMFNQDYQNTQTL
+640 
-654 FHLGCNFRILTS
+654 
-666 TFKDIEVYSLS
+666 
-677 MPISIKVD
+677 

>member
-153 EEQIKWGYVF
+153 EELIKWGYVF

-177 LTNNKKESSLFD
+177 LTNDKKESSLFD

-213 YRHLENNEA
+213 YRHLENNKA

-229 LQLPNSKDTQEQKAL
+229 LQLPNPKDTQEQKTL

-330 PNETMKTIVKEVL
+330 PNETMKTIVKEIL
-343 PRIEMKEFAREI
+343 PRVEMQQLKTD
-355 ANQCPK
+355 NT
-361 VKSQIQQNDE
+361 KSRDKA
-371 NNLRFYVE
+371 RFYAE
-379 LDWDEFYMKFPLMK
+379 LDWDSFYMKFPIMQELK
-393 GLEEKILQ
+393 GEYMNLKKLFGEESDFQKQ
-401 VIPFEGDINQFVK
+401 FEDF
-414 GFAKEL
+414 
-420 VYETTESIRRNT
+420 
-432 KTPKIL
+432 
-438 HNNFLDSAFYNLIIE
+438 
-453 WLNDQSIQKDLN
+453 LNDTLLDIKNIKNTQEYTMALNIQAMKENKTKNAEVFKLYKKEETLPETHKAIKDLQKPSDIIDNSLYFQRFDIKNDVFLPHLGLSKFDAFSLQNSIQHEKEVLDKFHSNPKYKQNFALYSIAGAF
-465 NILNNNN
+465 NIL
-472 SNAKLVVK
+472 
-480 LHNIYQG
+480 
-487 FTKNEKIF
+487 
-495 SLKSNDWKSDN
+495 
-506 ICENQSLIDI
+506 
-516 KQPYKLWGQ
+516 
-525 CMRTYGLGD
+525 
-534 TAFFE
+534 
-539 YTNFK
+539 
-544 EAIALYA
+544 
-551 LTGKFNIY
+551 
-559 YIPSLFKIAQG
+559 YIPSL
-570 KDNKI
+570 
-575 DIQILEI
+575 IQITRVTRFYNYHSLYAACKKVRAFIIDTVNFNNNGSDQPIGAWDYE
-582 KAYIFDGFDFIGT
+582 KVGFDLYNSIMQYRNTKFHFKYT
-595 PKQFVGAWN
+595 SPKSFLFPLYNSDFLKTKQYFNLGLDFFLYSSTFLDMDFSHTQMQDTA
-604 YEEMSFIVG
+604 FIVG
-613 DSAWTSFKEVTS
+613 K
-625 LDKILPTDNIKQANK
+625 
-640 NVMFNQDYQNTQTL
+640 
-654 FHLGCNFRILTS
+654 
-666 TFKDIEVYSLS
+666 
-677 MPISIKVD
+677 